1 VRARAFAGSSSG
13 LVGRRVGRVVAGV
26 RSGRRSVE
34 ARGVEGLVVV
44 WVQVLGYAA
53 SALIVAGLLMSSLLR
68 LRLLGLAGAILFA
81 SYGLLIGAVPV
92 VVTNGT
98 IVAVHLYH
106 LRRILRDRALEVY
119 FEVVPWRITGAYVP
133 RFLRFWNDDIARF
146 QPDFDGLRDEHKAL
160 IVLRD
165 VVPVGLVLYRELGD
179 GTAHIDLDYVTPAH
193 RDQRAASYVFDPA
206 GPLPGL
212 GIARVTTTGMTEA
225 HARYLDRVGFVR
237 DGDTYAMD
245 LTVREMLSG

>member
-1 VRARAFAGSSSG
+1 
-13 LVGRRVGRVVAGV
+13 
-26 RSGRRSVE
+26 
-34 ARGVEGLVVV
+34 VVV

-81 SYGLLIGAVPV
+81 TYGLLIGAVPV
-92 VVTNGT
+92 VVTNAT
-98 IVAVHLYH
+98 IVGVHLYH
-106 LRRILRDRALEVY
+106 LRRILRDRAQEVY

-133 RFLRFWNDDIARF
+133 RFLRFWADDIVRF
-146 QPDFDGLRDEHKAL
+146 QPDFAGLHDDHRAL

-179 GTAHIDLDYVTPAH
+179 GTAHIDLDYVIPAH
-193 RDQRAASYVFDPA
+193 RDQRAASYVFDPQ

-212 GIARVTTTGMTEA
+212 GIDRVETTGVTDA
-225 HARYLDRVGFVR
+225 HRRYLDRVGFTR
-237 DGDTYAMD
+237 DGDGFALELAD
-245 LTVREMLSG
+245 PRVLAG

>member
-1 VRARAFAGSSSG
+1 M
-13 LVGRRVGRVVAGV
+13 
-26 RSGRRSVE
+26 
-34 ARGVEGLVVV
+34 V

-81 SYGLLIGAVPV
+81 MYGLLIGAVPV
-92 VVTNGT
+92 VVTNVT
-98 IVAVHLYH
+98 IVAVHVYH
-106 LRRILRDRALEVY
+106 LQRILRDRAREEY

-133 RFLRFWNDDIARF
+133 RFLRFWAEDIARF
-146 QPDFDGLRDEHKAL
+146 QPDFEGLRDEHLAL

-193 RDQRAASYVFDPA
+193 RDQRAGTRFYATEALFAPHGIMRLRTRAQVEAHRRYIAAMGFMPA
-206 GPLPGL
+206 GADVYERPAP
-212 GIARVTTTGMTEA
+212 
-225 HARYLDRVGFVR
+225 
-237 DGDTYAMD
+237 
-245 LTVREMLSG
+245 